1 MSEKTQADQVI
12 ELLGDIRTN
21 TENIVEVLRALG
33 QCDIAHADLIVAH
46 LHKLESLL
54 GGVETPKSA
63 EAATEEEDHAPAKY
77 SLDTLEVVRCTLCDK
92 VKPVSEFRSSN
103 LTTDRPTVC
112 RDCVVE
118 RNDWQQR
125 DEYWPIIIAVM
136 ELNPRVEWS
145 LGQVAAMLGHNSKSV
160 AGKCLLDM
168 ERAGIMYHT
177 TGKSN
182 RKYYTLR
189 RDYNHTKDFTEV
201 SASANAVEENSNSDC
216 DTAEAKSGPA
226 EARIRQLRLPTFR
239 EIDAINKNEQFVHIG
254 TARWVG
260 EQVGVSQE
268 CASGALLKMAKEG
281 KIGVV
286 NTRKKSRH
294 GGLVLRLYYRIPE
307 PKPCI

>member
-1 MSEKTQADQVI
+1 MSEKTQADAVI
-12 ELLGDIRTN
+12 ELLEDIRD
-21 TENIVEVLRALG
+21 NIDHMCDLVEAIGTHVVSLGDVLQDESETLQDMGRT
-33 QCDIAHADLIVAH
+33 LIMSSAPQPH
-46 LHKLESLL
+46 ILPNSDEL
-54 GGVETPKSA
+54 GGDEITCEQCS
-63 EAATEEEDHAPAKY
+63 
-77 SLDTLEVVRCTLCDK
+77 K
-92 VKPVSEFRSSN
+92 VKPASEFRSSN

-125 DEYWPIIIAVM
+125 DRHWPIIIAVM
-136 ELNPRVEWS
+136 ELNPRGEWS

-268 CASGALLKMAKEG
+268 CASVALLKMAKEG

-294 GGLVLRLYYRIPE
+294 GGVVLRLYYRIPE